1 MKGER
6 GGSRR
11 RQRLA
16 GAALLLA
23 ALVFTTPASTGAQ
36 PAFCVS
42 DFDDVA
48 QPCPDLTIEV
58 EGHSF
63 VDQATRLELTV
74 VVRNQ
79 GSALS
84 PETRVDGV
92 AAGWETASEE
102 VPPLKQDGD
111 SARVVLTFDVPDE
124 RRGQTDAFVVTV
136 DPDNDVTEPNDENN
150 SDELDIAVPAPDLA
164 AAARG
169 RRFTDEGTRLEIA
182 VAVTNLGNAP
192 SAETRIEGVAP
203 GWETASEEVPQL
215 EQGGRA
221 PVVLTFDIP
230 EERRS
235 QAERFVVTVDPDE
248 DVVEANED
256 NNSFEVRVRVPAPDL
271 AIGTPSSREVDGGE
285 RLELTVVVTNEGA
298 VPSSEATVEAAAP
311 GWETASEEVGKLE
324 AGDSETVGLT
334 FDIPEEL
341 RGQSHQF
348 VVTVDP
354 DDEVVETSEE
364 NNSLDTPIRVT
375 TLVGPQDDGGFPT
388 AVVIAAVAALLAL
401 GAAAIVARNVRRGRM
416 AGRLPPPEGAPAEP
430 PAPSAERRAPRTA
443 RPPPEA
449 RLPERR
455 PPAPERPL
463 PSEQRVGGAAP
474 TEPLSP
480 PPAHERVVSTGFAP
494 QAAGQAPIDPNSTLA
509 SGEAYYFWLEVGPAV
524 AESIEARPVD
534 LPTDVLPPEARLTV
548 ALYAIEN
555 GVQLSKT
562 ADIGQ
567 LRLQPDGRVLVE
579 RQPTEALGLPPESE
593 LRFRRLFFPLRTPQ
607 REGAVQFRCNIYYEQ
622 VLVQSRLI
630 RAHVTRVTR
639 PLDGAL
645 TSVVDYTL
653 APRLDAGLLAGLPRH
668 RLSVLLNKNGDG
680 THGLSFFG
688 EQAFKSNASFDGD
701 ELQDLIRQA
710 RGALRRS
717 AWGDEEP
724 WEEGRVY
731 LYEQPAEGQFETD
744 LIRFAIRGFRFYAAV
759 IDRLAGDPD
768 AADALARLMEKPGL
782 IQIASKE
789 SPRHVIPAS
798 LIYDYVGFDTT
809 ARFADYELCPAFLD
823 ALEDDAPLEELRC
836 FQGDCPSR
844 GAETVV
850 CPSGFWGYRHSLG
863 MPVSVAE
870 APDASAEILYGEGP
884 SLVVAVSTDPDF
896 KLRAAHEQ
904 ALRAL
909 REGLV
914 WSYADTRAEAVRL
927 MKETKAE
934 VVYFYCHGGVEGD
947 VPFIQVGPLDER
959 GITADFILS
968 QRIRWDSPRPLVFIN
983 GCRTTA
989 LEPEK
994 ALEFVSI
1001 LIRRAQAS
1009 GVIGTEITIF
1019 EPLARVFAEE
1029 CLRRFFDGAAIGDA
1043 VRGARLSLL
1052 KAGNPLGLAYIP
1064 FVLAGLRIVRR
1075 PAAERGVPAEEPVA
1089 RLGTPGS

>member
-1 MKGER
+1 MKSEGR
-6 GGSRR
+6 RSRR
-11 RQRLA
+11 RQTLTL
-16 GAALLLA
+16 AALLA
-23 ALVFTTPASTGAQ
+23 AFAFLTPASSRGQ
-36 PAFCVS
+36 PEQCYS
-42 DFDDVA
+42 DFDDVGN
-48 QPCPDLTIEV
+48 PCPDLTIEV

-63 VDQATRLELTV
+63 VEQASQLEIAVIVT
-74 VVRNQ
+74 NQ
-79 GSALS
+79 GGAVS

-92 AAGWETASEE
+92 AAGWEMAGEE
-102 VPPLKQDGD
+102 VPPLNQEGD

-124 RRGQTDAFVVTV
+124 RRGQTEAFVITV
-136 DPDNDVTEPNDENN
+136 DPDDEVIEPTNENN
-150 SDELDIAVPAPDLA
+150 SDELDVAVPVADLG
-164 AAARG
+164 AAARA
-169 RRFTDEGTRLEIA
+169 RRFTDQGTRFEIA
-182 VAVTNLGNAP
+182 VVVTNLGNAP
-192 SAETRIEGVAP
+192 SPETRVEGVAP
-203 GWETASEEVPQL
+203 GWETASEDVPAL
-215 EQGGRA
+215 EQEGGRA
-221 PVVLTFDIP
+221 PVVLMFDVP
-230 EERRS
+230 EERRA
-235 QAERFVVTVDPDE
+235 QAERFVVTVDPDG
-248 DVVEANED
+248 DVVEANEE
-256 NNSFEVRVRVPAPDL
+256 NNSFELSVRVPAPDL

-285 RLELTVVVTNEGA
+285 RLEITVVVTNEGG

-311 GWETASEEVGKLE
+311 GWETASEEVGELA

-334 FDIPEEL
+334 FDIPDEL

-354 DDEVVETSEE
+354 DDEVVEASEE

-375 TLVGPQDDGGFPT
+375 TLVGPREEDAGFPT
-388 AVVIAAVAALLAL
+388 AVVIAALAALLAL
-401 GAAAIVARNVRRGRM
+401 GAAAVVARNIRRGRM
-416 AGRLPPPEGAPAEP
+416 AERPPRREAPAAERP
-430 PAPSAERRAPRTA
+430 TPSAAGRI
-443 RPPPEA
+443 PPL

-455 PPAPERPL
+455 PPSPTPSPL
-463 PSEQRVGGAAP
+463 AEEEVGTLAP
-474 TEPLSP
+474 TEPLAP
-480 PPAHERVVSTGFAP
+480 LPAHERIVSTGFAP
-494 QAAGQAPIDPNSTLA
+494 QAAGQAPVDPNTTLA
-509 SGEAYYFWLEVGPAV
+509 CGDPYYFWLEVGPPV
-524 AESIEARPVD
+524 AESIEQTPLVLPVD
-534 LPTDVLPPEARLTV
+534 ELPPEARLTV
-548 ALYAIEN
+548 ALFAIEN
-555 GVQLSKT
+555 GIQIAESGEV
-562 ADIGQ
+562 GG
-567 LRLQPDGRVLVE
+567 LRVQPDGRVLVE
-579 RQPTEALGLPPESE
+579 RQPTDDLSLPKGSE
-593 LRFRRLFFPLRTPQ
+593 LRLRRLFFPLRTPR

-622 VLVQSRLI
+622 ILVQSRLI
-630 RAHVTRVTR
+630 RAHVTRVPR
-639 PLDGAL
+639 PLEGAL

-653 APRLDAGLLAGLPRH
+653 APRLDAALLARLPRH
-668 RLSVLLNKNGDG
+668 RLSVLLNRNGNG

-688 EQAFKSNASFDGD
+688 EEAFKSNASFDAD
-701 ELQDLIRQA
+701 ELQDLIQQA
-710 RGALRRS
+710 RGALRRA

-744 LIRFAIRGFRFYAAV
+744 LIRFAIRGFRFYAAI

-768 AADALARLMEKPGL
+768 AADTLARLMEKPGL
-782 IQIASKE
+782 VQIASKE

-809 ARFADYELCPAFLD
+809 ARFGDYELCSAFLD
-823 ALEDDAPLEELRC
+823 ALEDEAPLEELRC

-850 CPSGFWGYRHSLG
+850 CPSGFWGYRHALG

-870 APDASAEILYGEGP
+870 APDASAEILYEEGP
-884 SLVVAVSTDPDF
+884 SLIVAVSTDPDF
-896 KLRAAHEQ
+896 KLRAAHEE
-904 ALRAL
+904 ALRVL
-909 REGLV
+909 REGLA
-914 WSYADTRAEAVRL
+914 WNYADTRAEALRL

-934 VVYFYCHGGVEGD
+934 VVYFYCHGGVDGD

-1029 CLRRFFDGAAIGDA
+1029 CLRRFLGGATIGEA

-1075 PAAERGVPAEEPVA
+1075 PAAERGVRAEEPLA